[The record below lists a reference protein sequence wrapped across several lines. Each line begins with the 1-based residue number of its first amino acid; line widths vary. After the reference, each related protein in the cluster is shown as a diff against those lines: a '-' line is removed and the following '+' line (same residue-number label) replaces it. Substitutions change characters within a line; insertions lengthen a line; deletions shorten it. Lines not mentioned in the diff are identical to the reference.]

1 MAKTRKK
8 ATKAKS
14 RKSLTKAKSRK
25 RPVATRSLKSVAKKA
40 KSAKRAAKPK
50 ARKPAT
56 PAKSRKRVVSSRARK
71 PAKKATPRK
80 AAKKAAAVQPSE
92 VSPKAVRL
100 TFSYQGDQVKLISQQ
115 PVEMTVPPSDPV
127 KGYEQHKGF
136 WAEVKSKQD
145 KTLFRRVLHNPTRND
160 AEVFSDDPEQSISRA
175 PAPKRKGVFTV
186 VVPKTDKG
194 QDVTLSRSAEQP
206 EVEPEGARKGMAAP
220 RSLATGPATEI
231 ARFKL
236 KK

>member
-1 MAKTRKK
+1 MAKTRK

-14 RKSLTKAKSRK
+14 RKSLTTARSRK
-25 RPVATRSLKSVAKKA
+25 GTVAARSRKSVAKKA
-40 KSAKRAAKPK
+40 KPSKRAAKPK
-50 ARKPAT
+50 ARKRLAGL
-56 PAKSRKRVVSSRARK
+56 KSRKPVASSKARK
-71 PAKKATPRK
+71 PAKKAKSRK
-80 AAKKAAAVQPSE
+80 
-92 VSPKAVRL
+92 SPKKSASVKPGAESPRAMRL
-100 TFSYQGDQVKLISQQ
+100 TFSYQGDQVKLVSQE

-136 WAEVKSKQD
+136 WAEVKTDQD

-160 AEVFSDDPEQSISRA
+160 AEVFSDDPEQSISRQ
-175 PAPKRKGVFTV
+175 PAPKRKGVFVV
-186 VVPKTDKG
+186 VVPDTDKG
-194 QDVTLSRSAEQP
+194 HEVTLSRSTGQP
-206 EVEPEGARKGMAAP
+206 DIEAEGAPKGMAAM

>member
-1 MAKTRKK
+1 MAKTIEK
-8 ATKAKS
+8 ATKPKS
-14 RKSLTKAKSRK
+14 RKSITKAKSRK
-25 RPVATRSLKSVAKKA
+25 RTVAARSR
-40 KSAKRAAKPK
+40 KSAAKTGKLAQRAAKPK
-50 ARKPAT
+50 ARKRVAPSKFVARSKARKL
-56 PAKSRKRVVSSRARK
+56 AKKAHPRK
-71 PAKKATPRK
+71 PAQQAGAIKPSAESPR
-80 AAKKAAAVQPSE
+80 
-92 VSPKAVRL
+92 AVRL

-127 KGYEQHKGF
+127 KGYEQQKGF
-136 WAEVKSKQD
+136 WAEVKSDQD

-160 AEVFSDDPEQSISRA
+160 AEVFTDDPEQSIARA

-194 QDVTLSRSAEQP
+194 QDVTLSRSAGQP
-206 EVEPEGARKGMAAP
+206 DVEPEGALRGRMAL